1 MNIRKVGAESILL
14 ADRLYRLSNE
24 AAKWAK
30 KSTLTPLILRSTT
43 TYLRYIY
50 LKGIARLK

>member
-1 MNIRKVGAESILL
+1 MNVRKIRAESIFL

-30 KSTLTPLILRSTT
+30 KIDSDPTDPTKYHHLFAL
-43 TYLRYIY
+43 YIS
-50 LKGIARLK
+50 

>member
-1 MNIRKVGAESILL
+1 MNVRKIRAESILL

-30 KSTLTPLILRSTT
+30 KIDPDPNGTTLRELSF
-43 TYLRYIY
+43 
-50 LKGIARLK
+50 